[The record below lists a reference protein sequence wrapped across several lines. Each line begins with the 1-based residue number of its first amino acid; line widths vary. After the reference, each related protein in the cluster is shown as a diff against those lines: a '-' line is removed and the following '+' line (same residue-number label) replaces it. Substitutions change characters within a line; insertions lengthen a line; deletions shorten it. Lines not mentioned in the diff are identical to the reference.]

1 MLKKLVFTFQKNLT
15 YFCYGVLK
23 TACETIDVVEIMRV
37 MKEMDPGNS
46 EIEINIIEVTRGIVI
61 VNLVV

>member
-1 MLKKLVFTFQKNLT
+1 
-15 YFCYGVLK
+15 
-23 TACETIDVVEIMRV
+23 

-46 EIEINIIEVTRGIVI
+46 EIELNIIEVIRGIVI